1 MQKKADAPA
10 GIELCRL
17 DEIDDPGAR
26 GFDLDTAD
34 GPLSVIVVRLGPS
47 VYGYVNRCPHQGTP
61 LETFPDKFL
70 SRDGKELI
78 CSTHGARFR
87 AEDGFCVRG
96 PCKNARL
103 STVTLECTAA
113 GMVTLASAESLPT
126 KV

>member
-1 MQKKADAPA
+1 MKTARDAAP

-17 DEIDDPGAR
+17 NEIADPGAR

-34 GPLSVIVVRLGPS
+34 GPLSVILVRLGQS

-70 SRDGKELI
+70 SHDGKELI

-87 AEDGFCVRG
+87 AEDGHCVRG
-96 PCKNARL
+96 PCKGGR
-103 STVTLECTAA
+103 
-113 GMVTLASAESLPT
+113 LASIDVACDASGVVVLASE
-126 KV
+126 

>member
-1 MQKKADAPA
+1 MQKKDDAPA

-17 DEIDDPGAR
+17 DEIADPGAR

-87 AEDGFCVRG
+87 AEDGYCVRG

-103 STVTLECTAA
+103 SPIALVCNGA
-113 GMVTLASAESLPT
+113 GVITIASAESLPT